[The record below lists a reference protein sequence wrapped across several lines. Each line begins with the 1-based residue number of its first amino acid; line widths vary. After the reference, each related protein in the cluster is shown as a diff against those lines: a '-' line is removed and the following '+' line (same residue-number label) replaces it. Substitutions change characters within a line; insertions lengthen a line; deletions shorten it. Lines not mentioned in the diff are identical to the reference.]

1 VSPTTI
7 SYRGG
12 AHVLNHDGEDDVFNG
27 YDPESGET
35 FNLGVDDE
43 IEVPEHVAEQ
53 VAEAH
58 PGCFEVDGKI
68 AGKRPSKKANADD
81 VDGDLREQLK
91 SYSREELNAAATQL
105 GVDAPEALQNKAA
118 VVDAIVAAKNAAA
131 DE

>member
-12 AHVLNHDGEDDVFNG
+12 AHVLNHEGEDDVFNG

-58 PGCFEVDGKI
+58 PGCFEVDGKV
-68 AGKRPSKKANADD
+68 AGRRPSKKADD
-81 VDGDLREQLK
+81 DGDGDLADQLK
-91 SYSREELNAAATQL
+91 GYSRDELNAAAKEL
-105 GVDAPEALQNKAA
+105 GVEAPEALQNKAA
-118 VVDAIVAAKNAAA
+118 VVDAIVAAKNAQG

>member
-1 VSPTTI
+1 MSPKTI

-12 AHVLNHDGEDDVFNG
+12 AHVLNHEDEDDVFNG

-43 IEVPEHVAEQ
+43 IEVPEHVADQ

-58 PGCFEVDGKI
+58 PGCFEIDGKV
-68 AGKRPSKKANADD
+68 AGRRPSKKSDD
-81 VDGDLREQLK
+81 NGDEDLVEQLK
-91 SYSREELNAAATQL
+91 GYSRDELNAAAAKL
-105 GVDAPEALQNKAA
+105 GIDAPEALQNKAA
-118 VVDAIVAAKNAAA
+118 VADAIVAAKNAAD